1 MSDDDSD
8 DSGLSTTSDDKPHYV
23 QDDTDRSNTTKRK
36 AEADTNI
43 DSSKF
48 KTLDI
53 QTLDTVRLKGYGGF
67 GCVGAPATN
76 CNPYFPITVLKS
88 DGSVEDIEH
97 INKEIDIRDN
107 PEYTKKTLPN
117 KVFKI
122 MLAKDAKPE
131 FEKSKYLL
139 QQGNGLSN
147 YGILECT
154 MGIYNNYHESF
165 TTMKELCHSAFKSN
179 PDEYRPNLAEL
190 TEAWK
195 KTTFR
200 INDIKPEDSLTLMM
214 IIYEDGGLSLFDY
227 ITYLRESK
235 KIYEPMSIRKFLF
248 SLKNL
253 FEGVR
258 VFRSNYIMHGDIKFE
273 NIVYDETSGVA
284 RFIDFGSA
292 TSKEKLLQ
300 AVQTA
305 KTNRPPNIDEEIRG
319 DSPYAHQ
326 LTDIH
331 EFVLAIERKDNDL
344 ILQRWINSIIDKS
357 DYYMLCLEL
366 RRFIDW
372 YYAFLNKRPDTYSA
386 YITCLGALYKLLGR
400 ACNSYSKEDGSS
412 EIYSLETLITDYDN
426 LLANLPVYES
436 TSVTRAVP
444 HLTGGYNKK
453 NNQKKRKTN
462 KRKTNKRNTNKRKT
476 NKRKTN
482 KRKTNKRKIK
492 INKK

>member
-1 MSDDDSD
+1 MSDE
-8 DSGLSTTSDDKPHYV
+8 TAV
-23 QDDTDRSNTTKRK
+23 SNMAKRK
-36 AEADTNI
+36 AED
-43 DSSKF
+43 
-48 KTLDI
+48 DI
-53 QTLDTVRLKGYGGF
+53 PPSNFQTLDTVSVKGYGGF

-88 DGSVEDIEH
+88 DGSVENIEP
-97 INKEIDIRDN
+97 IDKKIDITDD

-165 TTMKELCHSAFKSN
+165 TTIMQEC
-179 PDEYRPNLAEL
+179 PDKLTSIRERPNLAEL
-190 TEAWK
+190 KEAWE
-195 KTTFR
+195 KTKFGN
-200 INDIKPEDSLTLMM
+200 NDIKPDDDLTLMM
-214 IIYEDGGLSLFDY
+214 IIYEDGGVSLFDY
-227 ITYLRESK
+227 LTVLEKSDN
-235 KIYEPMSIRKFLF
+235 IYEPMSVKKFLI

-258 VFRSNYIMHGDIKFE
+258 DFRLNNIMHGDIKIE

-300 AVQTA
+300 AATKA
-305 KTNRPPNIDEEIRG
+305 KTKRDPNIDEEIRR
-319 DSPYAHQ
+319 DSPYVEE
-326 LTDIH
+326 LTDIR
-331 EFVLAIERKDNDL
+331 ELFFAIKRKGKDSILEDL
-344 ILQRWINSIIDKS
+344 VKSIIDKS

-366 RRFIDW
+366 RKFIDL
-372 YYAFLNKRPDTYSA
+372 YVPFLANKRTDTYSE
-386 YITCLGALYKLLGR
+386 YITFIQAFFALLAKAGNIYI
-400 ACNSYSKEDGSS
+400 KEDGSS
-412 EIYSLETLITDYDN
+412 EIYSLETLIRDYDA
-426 LLANLPVYES
+426 LLATLPVYAS
-436 TSVTRAVP
+436 TY
-444 HLTGGYNKK
+444 GGYNKK

-462 KRKTNKRNTNKRKT
+462 KRKTNKRKT

-482 KRKTNKRKIK
+482 KRKTNKRKI
-492 INKK
+492 NK

>member
-1 MSDDDSD
+1 
-8 DSGLSTTSDDKPHYV
+8 V
-23 QDDTDRSNTTKRK
+23 QDNIDKSITNKRK
-36 AEADTNI
+36 AGNDTAPN
-43 DSSKF
+43 KF
-48 KTLDI
+48 
-53 QTLDTVRLKGYGGF
+53 QTLETVRVKGYGGF

-76 CNPYFPITVLKS
+76 CNPYFHITVLKG
-88 DGSVEDIEH
+88 DGSVEDKEPID
-97 INKEIDIRDN
+97 KEIDIRDN
-107 PEYTKKTLPN
+107 PEYTTKTLPN

-139 QQGNGLSN
+139 LQGNGLSK

-165 TTMKELCHSAFKSN
+165 TTMKELCPSAFQSD
-179 PDEYRPNLAEL
+179 PDEYRPNLDDL
-190 TEAWK
+190 TKAWK
-195 KTTFR
+195 KTKIR
-200 INDIKPEDSLTLMM
+200 NNDINPKDPLTLMM
-214 IIYEDGGLSLFDY
+214 IIYEDGGVSLFDY
-227 ITYLRESK
+227 ITYLSK
-235 KIYEPMSIRKFLF
+235 SEKIYEPMSVKKFLI

-253 FEGVR
+253 FEGVQ
-258 VFRSNYIMHGDIKFE
+258 VFRSNYIMHGDIKLE

-292 TSKEKLLQ
+292 TSKKKLLQ
-300 AVQTA
+300 AAQTA
-305 KTNRPPNIDEEIRG
+305 RTRRAPNIDEEIRQ
-319 DSPYAHQ
+319 DSPYAHK
-326 LTDIH
+326 LTDIQD
-331 EFVLAIERKDNDL
+331 FFPAIEREDDDP
-344 ILQRWINSIIDKS
+344 ILERWINSIIDKS

-372 YYAFLNKRPDTYSA
+372 YYPFLNKRPDTYSA
-386 YITCLGALYKLLGR
+386 YISCLLALYKLLAK

-412 EIYSLETLITDYDN
+412 EIYSLETLIQDYDD
-426 LLANLPVYES
+426 LLATLPVYES
-436 TSVTRAVP
+436 TSGSSAVH

-462 KRKTNKRNTNKRKT
+462 KKKTNKRKTNKRKINKRKTNKRKT

-492 INKK
+492 NK